1 VKALFGLL
9 KNRWLWLLIAL
20 LLIALVIFAGG
31 PYFSFADYTPL
42 QSRLARTILFALVVV
57 FWFLK
62 RALREIKAAVAG
74 RRLVQQVARQEDPSS
89 ARASADA
96 AKLQQRFA
104 EATAALQKSRKDRTS
119 LYDLPWYIIIGPP
132 GAGKTTALA
141 NSGLRFPLARDG
153 KDAKLAGVGG
163 TRNCDWWFT
172 DQAILLD
179 TAGRYTTQDSDQASD
194 AAGWREFLAL
204 LRRYRGRR
212 PINGVLLA
220 LSVADLLG
228 QSDAARSAHVAA
240 IRSRLEELS
249 RELRISLPV
258 YVVLTKCDLL
268 AGFSEFFDDLTPE
281 GRAQVWGTT
290 FPIDASRSGAAAEQL
305 PSAFQQL
312 LERLGDRMFLRMD
325 AERDVQRRALIFGF
339 PQQVAGVRRPL
350 LSLVGELFG
359 GGTATQGIWL
369 RGVYFTSGTQ
379 EGTPVDRMLGALART
394 FGLSVKAVDT
404 QNVRGRAYFI
414 QRLLTQVVFQES
426 GLAGV
431 NKSVEAR
438 HAAVQAA
445 TYGGIA
451 VAALLMMA
459 WMITSYGRNRAYLN
473 ETQKAVQ
480 PLASLPPPAGADL
493 GTRLAR
499 LDAYREVLG
508 ATDLGGNYRAL
519 LGPTDSKGNGVPFLM
534 RAGLYQGNAVSG
546 AAAEAYLQELNAD
559 LTPAMAGAFH
569 ERLAALGGDPDNLYR
584 YLKAYL
590 MLGEPDRLVAAE
602 MQSVSDQEWRLRFA
616 NDAPTVER
624 LDAHVAALLADKSRV
639 RPVTL
644 DDDLVARART
654 SLKQASLPVLMYSRL
669 KLRYA
674 GDTAGQIHL
683 DKEIGVGGDSLLV
696 HRNGTPLSEPIPAIY
711 TRAVFQEVA
720 TTGKLSI
727 ANDFIH
733 DSWVLGEGVASVGD
747 IPRLTGD
754 LMGVYEDDYIRA
766 WDRVLG
772 DLGPRPRRSPQDLS
786 DMMAL
791 LASPTSPLKRL
802 LVVVDDNTNLTK
814 PRNGPGDKVN
824 TIKASVAATVES
836 VGQTLSGGAP
846 SAPPGTKV
854 TQHFAALHK
863 LIEAPPGG
871 TPPIDDTMRAIG
883 EIQKQLAAAGSA
895 VGQGSVLT
903 QVATPAQAAAAA
915 QLRVAAK
922 ELPQPISGIV
932 AQIGSA
938 SQAETIGQAS
948 QELARRYESE
958 VGVECRQLIGNRYP
972 FGSGPGEVA
981 LADFARMFAP
991 GGVYEKFFNDHLAQ
1005 LVDNT
1010 REPWRWKEGA
1020 VGIGSTAML
1029 ARFQTVDRIR
1039 QVFFPPGAQLPT
1051 VRFTATPDSLDA
1063 AVRRLAVDIDGQSV
1077 EYRHG
1082 PTRAQPLTW
1091 PGPAPGQASVLFE
1104 ETNGTG
1110 PNRAYKGPWAFFH
1123 LLEDAS
1129 VQPQSDVRY
1138 AVTVSAGARSARVML
1153 EASSVRN
1160 PFGHNELRGFRCSG

>member
-1 VKALFGLL
+1 MKALVGLL

-20 LLIALVIFAGG
+20 LLVSLVIWFGG
-31 PYFSFADYTPL
+31 PYLAFADYAPL
-42 QSRLARTILFALVVV
+42 QSRLARIILIAVVV
-57 FWFLK
+57 VLWVFK
-62 RALREIKAAVAG
+62 RALRDIKAAAASS
-74 RRLVQQVARQEDPSS
+74 RLVKQVARQEDPSS

-104 EATAALQKSRKDRTS
+104 EATARLQQSRKSRTS

-141 NSGLRFPLARDG
+141 NSGLRFPLAQDG

-194 AAGWREFLAL
+194 AAGWREFLGL

-220 LSVADLLG
+220 LSVPDLIT
-228 QSDAARSAHVAA
+228 QSDAARSAHVTA
-240 IRSRLEELS
+240 IRARLEELH

-290 FPIDASRSGAAAEQL
+290 FPVDASRSGAVPEQL
-305 PSAFQQL
+305 APALQQL
-312 LERLGDRMFLRMD
+312 LERLNDRMFLRLD

-339 PQQVAGVRRPL
+339 PQQVAGVRRAVT
-350 LSLVGELFG
+350 SLVTELFG
-359 GGTATQGIWL
+359 GGTAAEGLWL

-379 EGTPVDRMLGALART
+379 EGTPIDRMLGALARS

-404 QNVRGRAYFI
+404 QSVRGRAYFI
-414 QRLLTQVVFQES
+414 QRLLMQVVFPES

-431 NKSVEAR
+431 NRSVELR
-438 HAAVQAA
+438 HGFVQTA

-451 VAALLMMA
+451 AAALLMMA
-459 WMITSYGRNRAYLN
+459 WMLTSYGRNRSYLDGAG
-473 ETQKAVQ
+473 KAVQ
-480 PLASLPPPAGADL
+480 PLASLPPGTDANL
-493 GTRLAR
+493 STRLAR

-508 ATDLGGNYRAL
+508 ATDLGGNYHAL

-534 RAGLYQGNAVSG
+534 RAGLYQGNAVS
-546 AAAEAYLQELNAD
+546 AAAADAYLRELNAD
-559 LTPAMAGAFH
+559 LVPAMAAAFH
-569 ERLAALGGDPDNLYR
+569 ERIAALGSDPDKLYG

-590 MLGEPDRLVAAE
+590 MLGEPDRLAPAE
-602 MQSVSDQEWRLRFA
+602 LQFISDYEWRQRFA

-624 LDAHVAALLADKSRV
+624 LHAHLAAMLSDKSRV
-639 RPVTL
+639 TPVSL

-654 SLKQASLPVLMYSRL
+654 SLKSASLPVLMYSRL

-674 GDTAGQIHL
+674 GDTAHAIHL
-683 DKEIGVGGDSLLV
+683 DKEIGVGGDALLV
-696 HRNGTPLSEPIPAIY
+696 HRKTGTPLSEPIPALY
-711 TRAVFQEVA
+711 TRTVFQDVA
-720 TTGKLSI
+720 STGKLEI
-727 ANDFIH
+727 AKDFVN
-733 DSWVLGEGVASVGD
+733 DSWVLGEGVANIGD

-754 LMGVYEDDYIRA
+754 FMGVYEDDYIRE
-766 WDRVLG
+766 WDGVLG
-772 DLGPRPRRSPQDLS
+772 DIGPRARRSPQDLS

-791 LASPTSPLKRL
+791 LASPSSPLKRL

-814 PRNGPGDKVN
+814 QRNGPADKVSAVKSS
-824 TIKASVAATVES
+824 IAA
-836 VGQTLSGGAP
+836 VGQSLQQTFGGGAP

-863 LIEAPPGG
+863 LIDGPPGQA
-871 TPPIDDTMRAIG
+871 PIDQTMQAIG
-883 EIQKQLAAAGSA
+883 QIQQQIAAAGGG
-895 VGQGSVLT
+895 VGQNSVLN
-903 QVATPAQAAAAA
+903 QVATPGQNAAVA

-922 ELPQPISGIV
+922 QLPQPIAGIV
-932 AQIGSA
+932 EQVGSA
-938 SQAETIGQAS
+938 GQAETIQQGS
-948 QELARRYESE
+948 QELARRYETE
-958 VGVECRQLIGNRYP
+958 VASECRQLIGSRYP
-972 FGSGPGEVA
+972 FGTTGDVA

-991 GGVYEKFFNDHLAQ
+991 GGVYEKFFNTYMAQ

-1010 REPWRWKEGA
+1010 RDPWRWKEGA
-1020 VGIGSTAML
+1020 VGIGSSAML
-1029 ARFQTVDRIR
+1029 ARFQLVDRIR
-1039 QVFFPPGAQLPT
+1039 QTYFRPGGQLPELHFT
-1051 VRFTATPDSLDA
+1051 VTPDSLDA

-1082 PTRAQPLTW
+1082 PTRAQPLGW

-1104 ETNGTG
+1104 EASGSG
-1110 PNRAYKGPWAFFH
+1110 PNRAYKGPWAFFRM
-1123 LLEDAS
+1123 LDEAS

-1138 AVTVSAGARSARVML
+1138 AVTLSAGGRTARVLL

-1160 PFGHNELRGFRCSG
+1160 PFGHNELRTFRCSG